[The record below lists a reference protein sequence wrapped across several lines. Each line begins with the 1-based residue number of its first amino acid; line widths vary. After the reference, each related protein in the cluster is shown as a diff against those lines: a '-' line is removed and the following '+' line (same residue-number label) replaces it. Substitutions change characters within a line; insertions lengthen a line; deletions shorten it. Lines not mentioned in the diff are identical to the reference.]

1 LTAETHHLID
11 EPELT
16 MMPRGSFLVY
26 TARGGLVDEV
36 ALRRAIA
43 SGHLGGAEFDGI
55 DDELAG
61 RNPFVDLPQVL
72 VTLHLGGASHGS
84 ITRMVERSAAN
95 VRRFLAGEAVR
106 DLVPRL
112 M

>member
-1 LTAETHHLID
+1 
-11 EPELT
+11 
-16 MMPRGSFLVY
+16 MMPRGSFLIN
-26 TARGGLVDEV
+26 TAREVVDEV

-43 SGHLGGAEFDGI
+43 SGHLGGAGLDVI

-84 ITRMVERSAAN
+84 TTRMVERSAAN
-95 VRRFLAGEAVR
+95 VRRFLAGETVR
-106 DLVPRL
+106 DLIPGL